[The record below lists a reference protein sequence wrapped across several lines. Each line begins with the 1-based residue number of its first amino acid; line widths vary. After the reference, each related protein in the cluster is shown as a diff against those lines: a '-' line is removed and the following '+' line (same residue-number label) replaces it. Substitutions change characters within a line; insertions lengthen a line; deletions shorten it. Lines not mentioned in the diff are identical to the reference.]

1 VKRKSR
7 TDKKAYIKK
16 DTQESRQIYMYMHE
30 DKIQTKAEESEAG
43 RQRMTERE

>member
-1 VKRKSR
+1 MKRKSR

-16 DTQESRQIYMYMHE
+16 DTQESRQIYMHV